1 MLSSEPRR
9 GMEIDLVATVRDARR
24 GDDAA
29 MERLARHALRL
40 ALGTAAATLGS
51 REDAADVAQE
61 VALEALRCLH
71 KLREPQRFDAW
82 VYRITARRALRL
94 LQSQRGRRETALDTV
109 GEDEQPVFN
118 LEEDELAEQWS
129 AAPRRRQ
136 ALAQLPPRQR
146 LALALRYVA
155 GLTDSQIAT
164 VLGCR
169 RGTACSLLSRGRA
182 ALQSSPLLGELR
194 PNHL

>member
-9 GMEIDLVATVRDARR
+9 GVEIEIVATVRDARR
-24 GDDAA
+24 GENAA
-29 MERLARHALRL
+29 LERLARHALRL
-40 ALGTAAATLGS
+40 SLRTAAATLGS

-61 VALEALRCLH
+61 VAVEALRNLH
-71 KLREPQRFDAW
+71 KLRDPERFDAW

-94 LQSQRGRRETALDTV
+94 LQSQRRRRETTLETV
-109 GEDEQPVFN
+109 GEHEQPVFS
-118 LEEDELAEQWS
+118 LDEDELAEQWS
-129 AAPRRRQ
+129 AAPQIRD

-155 GLTDSQIAT
+155 GLTDRQIAE

-169 RGTACSLLSRGRA
+169 RGTACSLLSRGRT
-182 ALQSSPLLGELR
+182 ALQSSPLVRELR

>member
-9 GMEIDLVATVRDARR
+9 GVEIDIVATVSDARR

-29 MERLARHALRL
+29 LEQLARHALRL
-40 ALGTAAATLGS
+40 ALRTAAATLGS

-61 VALEALRCLH
+61 VALEALRGLH
-71 KLREPQRFDAW
+71 KLRDPERFDAW

-94 LQSQRGRRETALDTV
+94 LQSRRRRRETTLDTV
-109 GEDEQPVFN
+109 AEQEQPVFS
-118 LEEDELAEQWS
+118 LDEDELAEQWS
-129 AAPRRRQ
+129 AAPQIRE

-155 GLTDSQIAT
+155 GLTDSQIAD

-169 RGTACSLLSRGRA
+169 RGTACSLLSRGRT
-182 ALQSSPLLGELR
+182 ALQSSPLLTELR

>member
-1 MLSSEPRR
+1 MLSSDRR
-9 GMEIDLVATVRDARR
+9 RAMQLETAAIVRDALR
-24 GDDAA
+24 GDDVAL
-29 MERLARHALRL
+29 ERLARHALRL
-40 ALGTAAATLGS
+40 SLRTAAATLGS

-61 VALEALRCLH
+61 VALEALRDLR
-71 KLREPQRFDAW
+71 KLRDPERFDAW
-82 VYRITARRALRL
+82 VYRMTARRSLRL
-94 LQSQRGRRETALDTV
+94 LQSQRGRRERGLDTV
-109 GEDEQPVFN
+109 GENEQPVFD
-118 LEEDELAEQWS
+118 LEEDGLLEQWS
-129 AAPRRRQ
+129 ATPKIRE

-155 GLTDSQIAT
+155 GLTDSQIAD

-182 ALQSSPLLGELR
+182 ALQSSPLLAELR

>member
-9 GMEIDLVATVRDARR
+9 GVEIEIVATVRDARR
-24 GDDAA
+24 GDNAA
-29 MERLARHALRL
+29 LERLARHALRL
-40 ALGTAAATLGS
+40 SLRTAAATLGS

-61 VALEALRCLH
+61 VAVEVLRGLH
-71 KLREPQRFDAW
+71 KLRDPERFDAW

-94 LQSQRGRRETALDTV
+94 LQSQRRRRETTLDTV
-109 GEDEQPVFN
+109 GEHDQPVFS
-118 LEEDELAEQWS
+118 LDEDELAEQWS
-129 AAPRRRQ
+129 AAPQIRD

-155 GLTDSQIAT
+155 GLTDRQIAD

-169 RGTACSLLSRGRA
+169 RGTACSLLSRGRT
-182 ALQSSPLLGELR
+182 ALQSSPLITELR

>member
-1 MLSSEPRR
+1 MLGSDTRR
-9 GMEIDLVATVRDARR
+9 GMEIEAAATVRDALT

-29 MERLARHALRL
+29 LERLARHALRL
-40 ALGTAAATLGS
+40 ALRTAAATLGS

-61 VALEALRCLH
+61 VALEALRGLH
-71 KLREPQRFDAW
+71 KLRDPERFDAW

-94 LQSQRGRRETALDTV
+94 LQSQRRRRETTLDTV
-109 GEDEQPVFN
+109 GEPEQPVFSFD
-118 LEEDELAEQWS
+118 EDELAEQWS
-129 AAPRRRQ
+129 AVPQIRE

-155 GLTDSQIAT
+155 GLTDRQIAD

-169 RGTACSLLSRGRA
+169 RGTACSLLSRGRT
-182 ALQSSPLLGELR
+182 ALQSSPLLAELR

>member
-1 MLSSEPRR
+1 
-9 GMEIDLVATVRDARR
+9 MEIEIVATVRDARR
-24 GDDAA
+24 GDNAA
-29 MERLARHALRL
+29 LERLARHALRL
-40 ALGTAAATLGS
+40 SLRTAAATLGS

-61 VALEALRCLH
+61 VAVEVLRGLH
-71 KLREPQRFDAW
+71 KLRDPERFDAW

-94 LQSQRGRRETALDTV
+94 LQSQRRRRETTLDTV
-109 GEDEQPVFN
+109 GEHDQPVFS
-118 LEEDELAEQWS
+118 LDEDELAEQWS
-129 AAPRRRQ
+129 AAPQIRD

-155 GLTDSQIAT
+155 GLTDRQIAD

-169 RGTACSLLSRGRA
+169 RGTACSLLSRGRT
-182 ALQSSPLLGELR
+182 ALQSSPLITELR